1 MIDYFYLQYLMNNRK
16 LKEAGMHPL
25 LRYLLGIVAFIL
37 LSEYLFQKTAFA
49 ELEEEMKAITIGN
62 RIDEFDLK

>member
-1 MIDYFYLQYLMNNRK
+1 MNNRK

-25 LRYLLGIVAFIL
+25 LGYLLGIVAFIL